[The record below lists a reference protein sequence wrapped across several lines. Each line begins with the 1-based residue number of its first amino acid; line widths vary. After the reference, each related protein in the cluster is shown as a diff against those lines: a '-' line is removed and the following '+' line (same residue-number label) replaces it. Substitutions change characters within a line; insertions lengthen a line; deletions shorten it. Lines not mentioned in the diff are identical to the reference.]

1 MKLVSL
7 VNSKVKIA
15 LWVILAAVIYVPSS
29 YYIPDTYL
37 LEAVGTEV
45 RRVDSNGT
53 VSMAD
58 KTARTKDRY
67 YARFKFVES
76 DGTLGD
82 VFVSENFDM
91 KVMYL
96 KWKSSDIQAE
106 FDALSRCPGNRVRV
120 RFMGWRWQI
129 MDMFPNVVS
138 IVEVVDEGSCG
149 TAQTAG

>member
-7 VNSKVKIA
+7 VNSKLKVI
-15 LWVILAAVIYVPSS
+15 LWLILAAIIYVPSS

-45 RRVDSNGT
+45 RRIDSTGSVT
-53 VSMAD
+53 AAD
-58 KTARTKDRY
+58 KSATTKDVY
-67 YARFKFVES
+67 FARFKFVE
-76 DGTLGD
+76 DDNTLGG
-82 VFVSENFDM
+82 VFVSQNYDM

-96 KWKSSDIQAE
+96 KWKSADIQAE
-106 FDALSRCPGNRVRV
+106 IDGLARCPGNRVYV
-120 RFMGWRWQI
+120 RFMGWRWQF

-149 TAQTAG
+149 TAQTTG